1 MKDITQELKK
11 YMKNNGYTQES
22 LAEKMGVSQAR
33 IQQLLSG
40 KKPFGKKTASQWHDL
55 FGFNIAW
62 LLTGEGEMMAD
73 VQHAHHIVNGNHST
87 INNNGSDPSTIEAI
101 LRLTKM
107 LEQERAEKEEWKQK
121 YFDLINNKV

>member
-1 MKDITQELKK
+1 MKDITQELKN

-55 FGFNIAW
+55 FGFNTAW

-87 INNNGSDPSTIEAI
+87 INNNSSDPSTIEAI

-107 LEQERAEKEEWKQK
+107 LEQERAEKEEWKRK
-121 YFDLINNKV
+121 YLDIINKV